1 MILGESE
8 KFPEI
13 AETFFH
19 KAIKRTESTLAN
31 WLKAQA
37 RRGLIDIADATDA
50 AGMLLGMLAFQPQ
63 RAVMFGRAPAPA
75 RKELERRAQV
85 CAELFLKGCA
95 R

>member
-1 MILGESE
+1 MVIGESD

-13 AETFFH
+13 ADTFYN

-37 RRGLIDIADATDA
+37 DRGLISIDDATEA

-63 RAVMFGRAPAPA
+63 RAVMFGHAPAPD
-75 RKELERRAQV
+75 RKELERRAQIS
-85 CAELFLKGCA
+85 AQLFLKGCA